1 MWGQGGEEG
10 RGGRRCYWEESS
22 VCSTLLTNTLIQNKK
37 NDYMSTILD
46 NVHCLQ
52 YKDIL
57 RIVHLKSS
65 EVQLSGEC
73 NRGWETERER
83 EK

>member
-1 MWGQGGEEG
+1 M
-10 RGGRRCYWEESS
+10 
-22 VCSTLLTNTLIQNKK
+22 IM
-37 NDYMSTILD
+37 MSTILD